1 MENEKKTHLFS
12 AESLYERI
20 MASKEEKETS
30 GLVDAVIYPEDIDP
44 SKQNPEFMKL
54 VEEAK
59 AHRKK

>member
-1 MENEKKTHLFS
+1 MENEKKTLLFS
-12 AESLYERI
+12 AESLYERM

-59 AHRKK
+59 ARKKK